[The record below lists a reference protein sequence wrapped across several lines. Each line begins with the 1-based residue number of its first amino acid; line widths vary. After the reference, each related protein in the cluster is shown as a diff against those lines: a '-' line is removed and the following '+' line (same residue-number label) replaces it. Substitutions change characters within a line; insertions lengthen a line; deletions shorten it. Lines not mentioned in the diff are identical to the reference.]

1 MFRQWSFHGEL
12 KFLNWKLQNLNLSAA
27 VVTFLLLEMPADNE
41 LSAILNR
48 RCSSKCHQ
56 YHHHRLLQTK
66 FRIRNCILFLT
77 FEFQKPDQWHSWQWG
92 RGEAEICQG
101 LIFPLLT
108 VDSLSRDFLLLISIQ
123 YSIFFR
129 CQSTQSLQSSR
140 ERRSR
145 ILRQSL
151 HCEYIDVVDDYEV
164 TSILCGTSQ
173 CIVWS
178 CFHMNWLEMSWMNW
192 IGEKEGAGW

>member
-27 VVTFLLLEMPADNE
+27 VVAFPLLEMPADNE

-48 RCSSKCHQ
+48 RCSSNC
-56 YHHHRLLQTK
+56 HHHHHQRLLQTK
-66 FRIRNCILFLT
+66 FPIRNWVLFLS

-101 LIFPLLT
+101 LIFWQ
-108 VDSLSRDFLLLISIQ
+108 LILCPGIFCCWFQ
-123 YSIFFR
+123 YNIVSF
-129 CQSTQSLQSSR
+129 SGV
-140 ERRSR
+140 
-145 ILRQSL
+145 SL
-151 HCEYIDVVDDYEV
+151 HRVYRVHEKGDQGFWDKVYIV
-164 TSILCGTSQ
+164 SILTWLMIMKSTLCG
-173 CIVWS
+173 IVWS
-178 CFHMNWLEMSWMNW
+178 CFQINWLEMSWMNW